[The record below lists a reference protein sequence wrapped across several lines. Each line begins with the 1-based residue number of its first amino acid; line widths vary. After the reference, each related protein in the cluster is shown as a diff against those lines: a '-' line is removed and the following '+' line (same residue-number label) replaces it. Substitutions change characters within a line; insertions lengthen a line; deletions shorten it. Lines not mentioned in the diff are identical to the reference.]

1 MLTQYRDDL
10 ATVPL
15 LFKMGGDV
23 LEYVAKGALL
33 HEYAAGEYIVREGEM
48 VSSLFVIVQGDA
60 RATANDRSGKP
71 HQVFAL
77 KYGEFFGESSLF
89 SGRPSPYSV
98 VASNDISVVLLDKQ
112 MVNRLVESDA
122 MLVKEIGRV
131 ISDRRERIMDV
142 QTAR

>member
-1 MLTQYRDDL
+1 
-10 ATVPL
+10 
-15 LFKMGGDV
+15 
-23 LEYVAKGALL
+23 
-33 HEYAAGEYIVREGEM
+33 M
-48 VSSLFVIVQGDA
+48 VGSLFVIVAGEA
-60 RATANDRSGKP
+60 RALVSDRAGKQ
-71 HQVFAL
+71 HHVFTL

-98 VASNDISVVLLDKQ
+98 TASSDSSVVLLDKQ